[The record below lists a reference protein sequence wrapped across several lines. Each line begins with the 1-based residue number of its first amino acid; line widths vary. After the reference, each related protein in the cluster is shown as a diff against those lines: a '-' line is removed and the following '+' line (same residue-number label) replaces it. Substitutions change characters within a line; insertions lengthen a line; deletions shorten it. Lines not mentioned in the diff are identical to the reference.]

1 MKFASTISSKSAVA
15 RASKALQAE
24 ITRKENKTQ
33 ESMEQSEAF
42 VLSEQS
48 IREIIRQEIN
58 RTQETSAAN
67 NRSRNR
73 RKVSFSGSL
82 GRENGS
88 ENHKQRPHRQNKS
101 NSPHRRSKQAKH
113 QQKQRARSKSP
124 GSNPNRRVTRPRSSS
139 KNAKGQRFR
148 PGKIVACEN
157 IRFSSLFGDGDVS
170 RRGAS
175 ATQRQK
181 FHTDEIKSLQ
191 IPGRSADWSTK

>member
-1 MKFASTISSKSAVA
+1 MLWPGLPKHYKRKLLA
-15 RASKALQAE
+15 RRTKH
-24 ITRKENKTQ
+24 KKVF
-33 ESMEQSEAF
+33 EQSEAF

-73 RKVSFSGSL
+73 RKVSFSGSP
-82 GRENGS
+82 GRQNGS

-101 NSPHRRSKQAKH
+101 NSLHRRSKQAKH

-181 FHTDEIKSLQ
+181 FHTDEVKSVQ
-191 IPGRSADWSTK
+191 IPVRSADWSTE